1 MKALLPAVTAFI
13 CESPIEI
20 EALAKALESKPF
32 VERLPTQK
40 QSLGFDLFESG
51 EFIYSQMGAH
61 LFQLKIQSA
70 MLPTK
75 IIRKELDKQVAEIQT
90 NENRKLS
97 KDEKTEL
104 QESIEFD
111 MVQRAFNKDT
121 IINAYYKPSE
131 FGDDMLY
138 VGATGGNVEVVT
150 GELRK
155 ALGSLKIEPVAFN
168 CALLTDWLRS
178 YYAPPPFAF
187 TGNVTLVGASED
199 TKKEKAQFTSMDANS
214 GEIIA
219 SLETGKTIRSA
230 ELHMIDGNGDTSL
243 SVTVTESALK
253 GISFSNLIEDEANGK
268 DKAELFDSRFALTV
282 ASIKDIFDNLKST
295 GVVNED

>member
-1 MKALLPAVTAFI
+1 MKALLPAVTAFK

-40 QSLGFDLFESG
+40 QSLGFEPFEGG
-51 EFIYSQMGAH
+51 EFIYAQMGAH
-61 LFQLKIQSA
+61 LFQMKIQSA
-70 MLPTK
+70 ILPPK
-75 IIRKELDKQVAEIQT
+75 VIRKELDKQIAEIQT

-104 QESIEFD
+104 QESIEFE

-121 IINAYYKPSE
+121 VINAY
-131 FGDDMLY
+131 FHGDMLY
-138 VGATGGNVEVVT
+138 IGATGGNVEVVT

-155 ALGSLKIEPVAFN
+155 ALGSLKIEQVAFN
-168 CALLTDWLRS
+168 CALLTDWLHS

-214 GEIIA
+214 DEIIA

-230 ELHMIDGNGDTSL
+230 ELYMLDGNGDTSL
-243 SVTVTESALK
+243 SVTVTESTLK
-253 GISFSNLIEDEANGK
+253 GIYFSNLIEDEANGK
-268 DKAELFDSRFALTV
+268 DKAELFDSRVALTI
-282 ASIKDIFDNLKST
+282 AAIKDIFDNLKSN
-295 GVVNED
+295 GVVNEG